1 MSVPV
6 RHRQFSQT
14 LGMDARVLVSHGI
27 GGLQVKALAVV
38 DINIKVAHSA
48 CLRPLRRG
56 DARWRLRPRISLAKD
71 LNVTAVV
78 DRAASLAEASNR
90 RATSSVAGLD
100 NWRSEPA
107 FLLNRAPGAHG
118 RCAGSVKC
126 S

>member
-56 DARWRLRPRISLAKD
+56 DARWRLRLQLSLAKD
-71 LNVTAVV
+71 LNATVV
-78 DRAASLAEASNR
+78 VGRAASLAEASNR
-90 RATSSVAGLD
+90 RVTSSVAGWD
-100 NWRSEPA
+100 DWRSEPA
-107 FLLNRAPGAHG
+107 FLLNPAPAAHG
-118 RCAGSVKC
+118 RCAASVEC
-126 S
+126 A